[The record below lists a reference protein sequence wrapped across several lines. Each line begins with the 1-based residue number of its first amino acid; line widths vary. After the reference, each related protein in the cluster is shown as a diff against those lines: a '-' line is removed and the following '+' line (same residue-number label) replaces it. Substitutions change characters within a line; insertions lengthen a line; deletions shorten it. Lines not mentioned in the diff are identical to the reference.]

1 MERGYPQSAVAVAGP
16 KGPLDPAGSYD
27 RFLMRRVIPVIVLA
41 IIAAACGRSTE
52 TAAVTTLPS
61 LPPTT
66 ISPQATTTTTAPPA
80 STSSTSSTTTTT
92 LAPLQSL
99 ELELVADGFESAVW
113 AGIDPATGELLVIE
127 RRGIIRTI
135 DGDVRLDI
143 DARVG
148 SGSSEQGLLG
158 LAFSPVDPDLFYVNY
173 TDTSGD
179 TVIAEF
185 SRAGGAMD
193 PSSEVRL
200 LEIGQPAS
208 NHNGGNLA
216 FGPDGLLYIGMG
228 DGGAANDRFGNGQD
242 PSTRLGSMLRLDP
255 TTPSGDLPYTV
266 PAGNPLAGEQ
276 GDELVFAYGLRNPWR
291 YAFDGELLYVA
302 DVGQGD
308 IEEVSVVSI
317 DEVAPGRAFN
327 FGWPILEGTD
337 CFSRANCDRSGLI
350 EPVTQYTHAE
360 GCSITGGVVM
370 HDPAIPELDGFYLYG
385 DFCSGFVRGFF
396 FDGGEPSGEAELFS
410 RVGSISSFGLDGDG
424 AALVVTLDGA
434 IYRIVAVR

>member
-1 MERGYPQSAVAVAGP
+1 
-16 KGPLDPAGSYD
+16 
-27 RFLMRRVIPVIVLA
+27 
-41 IIAAACGRSTE
+41 
-52 TAAVTTLPS
+52 
-61 LPPTT
+61 
-66 ISPQATTTTTAPPA
+66 
-80 STSSTSSTTTTT
+80 STSSTTTTT
-92 LAPLQSL
+92 LPPLQSV
-99 ELELVADGFESAVW
+99 ELELVADGFQSGVW
-113 AGIDPATGELLVIE
+113 AGVDPASGELLVIE

-135 DGDVRLDI
+135 DGEVRLDI

-158 LAFSPVDPDLFYVNY
+158 IAFSPVDPSLFYLNY

-193 PSSEVRL
+193 PASEVKL
-200 LEIGQPAS
+200 LEIDQPAS

-216 FGPDGLLYIGMG
+216 FGPDGLLYVGMG

-242 PSTRLGSMLRLDP
+242 PSTRLGAMLRLDP
-255 TTPSGDLPYTV
+255 STPSGDLPYTV
-266 PAGNPLAGEQ
+266 PAGNPLSGAQ

-291 YAFDGELLYVA
+291 YAFDGNLLYIA

-317 DEVAPGRAFN
+317 DEVAPGRAPN

-337 CFSRANCDRSGLI
+337 CFASANCDRSGLI
-350 EPVTQYTHAE
+350 EPVAQYTHAE

-370 HDPAIPELDGFYLYG
+370 HDPSIPELDGFYIYG
-385 DFCSGFVRGFF
+385 DFCRGFVRGFF
-396 FDGGEPSGEAELFS
+396 LDGGEASGEAELFTG
-410 RVGSISSFGLDGDG
+410 VGSISSFGVDADG
-424 AALVVTLDGA
+424 AVLVVTLDGA